1 MERRKQMLE
10 KEIESYFDWV
20 VERSGGRTYKF
31 RSPAQRGVADRIAC
45 MPNGTTWF
53 VELKKPSG
61 RLSKL
66 QGLFAEDMRC
76 TQQQYACL
84 WTKEQ
89 VDEWFTTTSLT
100 PTPRSGCG
108 T

>member
-1 MERRKQMLE
+1 MLE
-10 KEIESYFDWV
+10 KEIEQYFDWV
-20 VERSGGRTYKF
+20 VQRNGGRTYKF

-45 MPNGTTWF
+45 LPNGATWF
-53 VELKKPSG
+53 VELKKPGG

-66 QGLFAEDMRC
+66 QGLFAGDMR
-76 TQQQYACL
+76 QLGQRYACL

-89 VDEWFTTTSLT
+89 VDVWMLDQQNTLHTRLT
-100 PTPRSGCG
+100 APR

>member
-1 MERRKQMLE
+1 MLE
-10 KEIESYFDWV
+10 KEVEHYFDWV
-20 VERSGGRTYKF
+20 VQRAGGRTYKF
-31 RSPAQRGVADRIAC
+31 KSPSQRGVADRIAC
-45 MPNGTTWF
+45 LPHGGTWF
-53 VELKKPSG
+53 VELKAPHG
-61 RLSKL
+61 RRSKL
-66 QGLFAEDMRC
+66 QGLFAEEMRR

-100 PTPRSGCG
+100 PMPRSGCE

>member
-1 MERRKQMLE
+1 MLE

-20 VERSGGRTYKF
+20 VQRSGGRTYKF

-45 MPNGTTWF
+45 MPNGATWF
-53 VELKKPSG
+53 VELKKPGG

-66 QGLFAEDMRC
+66 QGLFAEDMRQLGQRY
-76 TQQQYACL
+76 TCL
-84 WTKEQ
+84 WTKDQ
-89 VDEWFTTTSLT
+89 VDVWMLDQQNTLHTR
-100 PTPRSGCG
+100 PTAPR

>member
-1 MERRKQMLE
+1 MLE

-20 VERSGGRTYKF
+20 VQVNGGRTYKF

-45 MPNGTTWF
+45 LPNGTTWF
-53 VELKKPSG
+53 VELKKPGG

-66 QGLFAEDMRC
+66 QGLFAEDMRQLGQRY
-76 TQQQYACL
+76 TCL
-84 WTKEQ
+84 WTKGQ
-89 VDEWFTTTSLT
+89 VDVWMLDQQNTLHTR
-100 PTPRSGCG
+100 PTAPR

>member
-1 MERRKQMLE
+1 
-10 KEIESYFDWV
+10 
-20 VERSGGRTYKF
+20 
-31 RSPAQRGVADRIAC
+31 
-45 MPNGTTWF
+45 
-53 VELKKPSG
+53 VELKAPHG
-61 RLSKL
+61 RRSKL
-66 QGLFAEDMRC
+66 QGLFAEEMRR

-100 PTPRSGCG
+100 PTPRSGCE